1 MDEKSGR
8 PPLLSLGFMCGTSLD
23 GIDGSLIAVE
33 NGTVRLLAFEESPF
47 APSFRQDM
55 KRWIAGRDPLAA
67 PSRFMPDLAS
77 LLSRTE
83 IRLGESLLEKA
94 GISPGTL
101 CAIGTHGVTIR
112 HHPVPH
118 SLDFLSGSPEVDG
131 VSYQFS
137 DPFPLARTF
146 GVPVITQFRGA
157 DVAAGGSGAP
167 LAPILHRAVFSASED
182 RAFLNIGGIANL
194 TYLPAPGRDDPVLAF
209 DTGPGNML
217 LDLAILALTGGRE
230 QVDTDGRRAR
240 KGTVIRPLFEALTAD
255 PYFSRIPPKSTG
267 REEWGEGR
275 LSEIMGRLRSFGIN
289 PSERANDILATLTEL
304 TSEGIRS
311 SLGFLPVLPQLM
323 IAGGGGVRNCFL
335 MERIAFMTG
344 IPVRESGDFGLPS
357 QAIESV
363 AFAYLALL
371 TLSGRPGSIRT
382 VTGAREETVLGQIT
396 PPPRGLFPE
405 EVQDVRVRAGIHLP
419 FPDRSKKPG

>member
-1 MDEKSGR
+1 
-8 PPLLSLGFMCGTSLD
+8 MCGTSLD

-47 APSFRQDM
+47 PPSFRRDM
-55 KRWIAGRDPLAA
+55 KRWIAGLDPLAD

-83 IRLGESLLEKA
+83 IRLGKNLLERA
-94 GISPGTL
+94 GISPGAL

-112 HHPVPH
+112 HHPVTH

-137 DPFPLARTF
+137 DPFPLARAF
-146 GVPVITQFRGA
+146 DVPVITQFRGA

-194 TYLPAPGRDDPVLAF
+194 TYLPAPGREESVLAF

-217 LDLAILALTGGRE
+217 IDLAILSLTGGQE
-230 QVDTDGRRAR
+230 HVDTEGRRAR
-240 KGTVIRPLFEALTAD
+240 RGTVIRPLLEALTAD

-275 LSEIMGRLRSFGIN
+275 LAKIMGSLRSLGIN
-289 PSERANDILATLTEL
+289 PSDRTNDILATLTEL

-311 SLGFLPVLPQLM
+311 SLGFLPGLPRLM
-323 IAGGGGVRNCFL
+323 IAGGGGVRNRFL
-335 MERIAFMTG
+335 MERIAALTE

-357 QAIESV
+357 QSIESV

-371 TLSGRPGSIRT
+371 TLSGRPGSIRA

-396 PPPRGLFPE
+396 PPPRGLSPE